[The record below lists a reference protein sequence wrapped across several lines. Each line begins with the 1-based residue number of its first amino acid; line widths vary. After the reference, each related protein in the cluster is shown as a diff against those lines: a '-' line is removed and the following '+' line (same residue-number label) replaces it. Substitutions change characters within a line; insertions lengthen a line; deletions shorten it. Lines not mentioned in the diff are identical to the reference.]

1 MRSSKG
7 VTKKFIADKLGR
19 LPTICQDWKY
29 GKSSPNPEQLKIIA
43 DVLGTTVEYL
53 TGESDE
59 KEKPAENSEPMSEI
73 DAKFNEIWGDLT
85 EEQKEAAIA
94 FMRAFKK

>member
-29 GKSSPNPEQLKIIA
+29 GKSSPNQEQLKIIA
-43 DVLGTTVEYL
+43 DVLDTTVEYL
-53 TGESDE
+53 TGESEE
-59 KEKPAENSEPMSEI
+59 KEKPTSGEPQSEL
-73 DAKFNEIWGDLT
+73 DAKFSEIWSGFS
-85 EEQKEAAIA
+85 EEEKKATIE
-94 FMRAFKK
+94 FMKMFRK